1 MDAPTPR
8 DHVRVMARRFDPPRA
23 DAAPRPPSSPHGA
36 GAADCE
42 SAPSAWPVRLAWMVL
57 AWERAARAFW
67 PAVALGLVG
76 LSLLLSGLL
85 PRWPG
90 VVHLAALGLL
100 GAAVAGAILGGLRVF
115 RAPTRAQALR
125 RLETAAPEGH
135 RPRTAVTDALAVGA
149 DDPVS
154 RALWRAHRD
163 SMRLRAAALRPGPPQ
178 SDLAAR
184 DPMALRLAPLPL
196 LFVAAVAAWPDLGGR
211 LTAALSPTL
220 GSPPAPVSAR
230 VWITPP
236 DYTGAAPVTL
246 STGDSVAA
254 SAPKDGAPIAAP
266 EGSALLVLVQGGRGV
281 AALHLSE
288 TGPALA
294 LDQGDAGGQ
303 RLSVTLGRPAPTAEG
318 DADDGPD
325 SSEDSGAPAVMDP
338 ATRLRLSQDGRVLL
352 DAPLTV
358 RPDAAPAVTWTAP
371 PGPADGALAGR
382 LALAYAAEDDYGLE
396 SLTLAVAPAAGQV
409 LGKAATVDL
418 PPTTGDD
425 LRARQDLSAHPWA
438 GTAVTLTLIASD
450 ARGQRAFSDPA
461 EVVLPERRFNH
472 PVAQAVIDIRRDLVS
487 RPARARAA
495 AAGLHVLAD
504 DLARREDRL
513 AVFLTLKS
521 AAAALALAPD
531 GRAVTADLKT
541 LWDIAVALEDG
552 SLRSARRDLTEARE
566 ALREAL
572 DHGADGDEIGRLSE
586 ALREAMDR
594 LMSALAETMPLAR
607 LPMETLPPGAEAM
620 PFDPQAVERM
630 LERMEALSELGAE
643 EAARAMLDQLDSML
657 RQLESARPPSR
668 AEMQALAEMAD
679 IMARLRDLV
688 ERQQALHDE
697 TFRLDPRDPGQSRP
711 GQSGPGL
718 GPDRPLPP
726 MRPGESLDEWMQR
739 QAQPP
744 PGAGRLPG
752 EAPPSAQAMRDLE
765 TLQRALRQALES
777 LMADLADRLSDLPES
792 LGEANLAMREAER
805 ALRNGEAAAAAEA
818 QGRALEA
825 LTEGQGQAMS
835 RMMGPGGRPG
845 MGQGPGFGFLPM
857 MPGGGQPGMMPGGSG
872 RGQGMGRD
880 PLNRPV
886 RGGGPDDGSVRVP
899 TEPETRRAHDI
910 LRELRRRANEAEQ
923 GAPDRDYLD
932 RLLDVF

>member
-1 MDAPTPR
+1 MMNRR
-8 DHVRVMARRFDPPRA
+8 DPSRA
-23 DAAPRPPSSPHGA
+23 EAAPRPAAPPHGA
-36 GAADCE
+36 GTTAGD
-42 SAPSAWPVRLAWMVL
+42 SGPSPWPLRLAWLVL

-67 PAVALGLVG
+67 PAAALAMVG
-76 LSLLLSGLL
+76 LAALLSGLL
-85 PRWPG
+85 PQWPG
-90 VVHLAALGLL
+90 LVHLAVLVLL
-100 GAAVAGAILGGLRVF
+100 GAAVSGALLAGLRVF
-115 RAPTRAQALR
+115 RAPTRTQALR
-125 RLETAAPEGH
+125 RLEQAAPEGH
-135 RPRTAVTDALAVGA
+135 RPRTALTDALAVGA
-149 DDPVS
+149 DDAVS

-163 SMRLRAAALRPGPPQ
+163 SMRTRAAALRPGPPRPE
-178 SDLAAR
+178 LAAR

-211 LTAALSPTL
+211 LAAALSPTL
-220 GSPPAPVSAR
+220 GPPPAPVSAR
-230 VWITPP
+230 AWITPP
-236 DYTGAAPVTL
+236 DYTGAAPVTVR
-246 STGDSVAA
+246 TDDSGATAA
-254 SAPKDGAPIAAP
+254 GDGAPIVVP
-266 EGSALLVLVQGGRGV
+266 EGSTLLVLVQGGRG
-281 AALHLSE
+281 AAVLDLSQAE
-288 TGPALA
+288 PALMLA
-294 LDQGDAGGQ
+294 QGDAGGQ
-303 RLSVTLGRPAPTAEG
+303 RLSVTLGRPAAPDEG
-318 DADDGPD
+318 EAPGASVVVD
-325 SSEDSGAPAVMDP
+325 S
-338 ATRLRLSQDGRVLL
+338 ATRLRLTQDGRRLL
-352 DAPLTV
+352 DTPLTL
-358 RPDAAPAVTWTAP
+358 RLDAAPVVAWTAP
-371 PGPADGALAGR
+371 PGPAEGALAGR
-382 LALAYAAEDDYGLE
+382 LALAYAARDDYGLE
-396 SLTLAVAPAAGQV
+396 SLSLTVAPAAGQV
-409 LGKAATVDL
+409 LGQAPTVDL

-438 GTAVTLTLIASD
+438 GTAVTLSLTATD
-450 ARGQRAFSDPA
+450 ARGQRASSEA
-461 EVVLPERRFNH
+461 AAVILPERRFNH
-472 PVAQAVIDIRRDLVS
+472 PVAQAVVDIRRDLVM
-487 RPARARAA
+487 RPERARAA
-495 AAGLHVLAD
+495 ADGLHGLAD
-504 DLARREDRL
+504 DLIRREADRL

-531 GRAVTADLKT
+531 GRARTADLKT

-552 SLRSARRDLTEARE
+552 SLQSARRDLTEARE

-572 DHGADGDEIGRLSE
+572 DRGADGDEIRRLSE

-607 LPMETLPPGAEAM
+607 LPMDALPPGAEAM

-630 LERMEALSELGAE
+630 LEEMEALSELGAE

-718 GPDRPLPP
+718 GQDRPLPP

-744 PGAGRLPG
+744 PGAGRAPG

-777 LMADLADRLSDLPES
+777 LMADLADRLSDVPET

-805 ALRNGEAAAAAEA
+805 ALRNGDAAAAAEA

-835 RMMGPGGRPG
+835 RMMGPGGQPG
-845 MGQGPGFGFLPM
+845 RGQGQGPGFGFLPM
-857 MPGGGQPGMMPGGSG
+857 MPGGGQPGMMPGGPG

-932 RLLDVF
+932 RLLDAF